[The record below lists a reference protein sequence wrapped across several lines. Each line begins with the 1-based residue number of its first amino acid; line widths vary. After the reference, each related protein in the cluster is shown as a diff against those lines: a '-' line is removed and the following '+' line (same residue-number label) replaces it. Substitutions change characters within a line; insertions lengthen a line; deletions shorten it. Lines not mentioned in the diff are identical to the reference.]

1 MITALSPGTHSTVM
15 LSNDIVAQYMRAD
28 YEHRDVDQYATG
40 EDIYAPVQVD
50 LSWSCVGDPLYYN
63 IKVAKDNAFTEPI
76 KFVTDIPSIT
86 LENLQVATTY
96 YWQVSA
102 RYDSRIVKSE
112 IFSFST
118 AASQPRTV
126 YVQGVSNTRDLG
138 GWMTESGK
146 RVRQGLLYRGGKL
159 DDVTETGIKQIT
171 AALDIRTDL
180 DLRGSEET
188 GAIVSPLGPDVQFFN
203 ISCPRYIGGDYGIN
217 LSDNWPNLLEI
228 MRVFADE
235 NNYPIYFHCSL
246 GRDRT
251 GTVAFL
257 INALLGVSREDLTR
271 DYELSFLSEGGCSD
285 GSRSQNMLPNLD
297 NIYNYIMSYGD
308 GETLSAHTENFLL
321 GIGMTQTEINNIRSI
336 MLEEG

>member
-228 MRVFADE
+228 IRVFATIIPYIFIVHSDE
-235 NNYPIYFHCSL
+235 
-246 GRDRT
+246 
-251 GTVAFL
+251 
-257 INALLGVSREDLTR
+257 
-271 DYELSFLSEGGCSD
+271 
-285 GSRSQNMLPNLD
+285 
-297 NIYNYIMSYGD
+297 
-308 GETLSAHTENFLL
+308 TEQAPSPF
-321 GIGMTQTEINNIRSI
+321 
-336 MLEEG
+336 

>member
-1 MITALSPGTHSTVM
+1 MITALSPGTQSTVM
-15 LSNDIVAQYMRAD
+15 LSNDIVAQYMRTD
-28 YEHRDVDQYATG
+28 YEQRNVDQYATG
-40 EDIYAPVQVD
+40 EDLYAPVQIA
-50 LSWSCVGDPLYYN
+50 LSWSCIGDPLYYN
-63 IKVAKDNAFTEPI
+63 VKVAKDKAFTEPI
-76 KFVTDIPSIT
+76 KFVTDSPSIT

-118 AASQPRTV
+118 AAGQPRTV
-126 YVQGVSNTRDLG
+126 YIEGVSNTRDLG
-138 GWMTESGK
+138 GWRTESGK
-146 RVRQGLLYRGGKL
+146 RIRQGLLYRGGKL
-159 DDVTETGIKQIT
+159 DDVTEAGAKQIF
-171 AALDIRTDL
+171 AALNIQTDL

-188 GAIVSPLGPDVQFFN
+188 GATASPLGSDVQFFN

-217 LSDNWPNLLEI
+217 LPENWPRLLEI
-228 MRVFADE
+228 MRIFADE
-235 NNYPIYFHCSL
+235 DNYPLYFHCSL

-251 GTVAFL
+251 GTIAFL

-297 NIYNYIMSYGD
+297 NIYDYIMSYGA
-308 GETLSAHTENFLL
+308 GQTLSENTETFLL
-321 GIGMTQTEINNIRSI
+321 TIGMTEAEIDSIRSI